1 MVEIPPGHAAHA
13 LGATTTRRRGDER
26 KAAGAQPIDGL
37 L

>member
-26 KAAGAQPIDGL
+26 RRPARSRSTASS
-37 L
+37 